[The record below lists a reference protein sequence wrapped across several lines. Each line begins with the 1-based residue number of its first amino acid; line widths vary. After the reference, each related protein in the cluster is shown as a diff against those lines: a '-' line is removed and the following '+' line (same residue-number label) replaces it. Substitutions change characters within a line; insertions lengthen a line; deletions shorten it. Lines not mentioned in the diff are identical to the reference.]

1 MRKWLLLFPAAV
13 LLLSGCS
20 IGKDDATSSSRTE
33 TVFLEERTM
42 PSDFTIPDVDAIE
55 SLLEQMT
62 VEEKLGQLFI
72 FGFEGKSFSPQL
84 KEMIQQHHIGGL
96 ILLGRNV
103 STADHIVAILN
114 EAKAANQVNQIPLF
128 LSVDEEGGR
137 VSRLPKGIRKLPS
150 AQKVGQQHDG
160 TYNYRTGEY
169 LAELLHSFGYNMNY
183 APVLDVHSNPSNPV
197 IGDRAYSSSAQQVA
211 DLGIETMNGMKDH
224 GVIPVIKHFP
234 GHGDTSVDSHHSL
247 PVVDKGL
254 DELIQTELLPFQQ
267 AIDAGAEVVM
277 VAHVVYPALDP
288 KWPAS
293 MSSSIIS
300 DLLREQMNFQGV
312 IITDDLTM
320 GAITNDHPVPEAALQ
335 SFLAGS
341 DLLLIAGDE
350 ENQLKTIQ
358 LFNQSVASG
367 AISEERLNESV
378 RRILKLKEAYGL
390 EDDPVPSF
398 DVADLNNKYKKMV
411 ENQ

>member
-1 MRKWLLLFPAAV
+1 MRKWLILFLAFV

-20 IGKDDATSSSRTE
+20 VGKEDASSSSRTN
-33 TVFLEERTM
+33 TVFLEERSM
-42 PSDFTIPDVDAIE
+42 PSDFTIPNVDAIE

-72 FGFEGKSFSPQL
+72 FGFESKSFSPQL
-84 KEMIQQHHIGGL
+84 KEMIQKHHIGGL

-103 STADHIVAILN
+103 STADHMVAVLN

-150 AQKVGQQHDG
+150 AQKVGQRQNG
-160 TYNYRTGEY
+160 AYNYRTGEY
-169 LAELLHSFGYNMNY
+169 LAELLQSFGYNMNY
-183 APVLDVHSNPSNPV
+183 APVLDVHSNPANPV
-197 IGDRAYSSSAQQVA
+197 IGDRAYASSAQVVA

-234 GHGDTSVDSHHSL
+234 GHGDTAVDSHHSL
-247 PVVDKGL
+247 PVVEKSL
-254 DELIQTELLPFQQ
+254 EELKQTELLPFQQ
-267 AIDAGAEVVM
+267 AIDKGADVVM
-277 VAHVVYPALDP
+277 VAHVVYPALDS

-300 DLLREQMNFQGV
+300 DLLREQMGFQGV

-320 GAITNDHPVPEAALQ
+320 GAITNDHSVSEAALQ

-341 DLLLIAGDE
+341 DVLLIAGDE
-350 ENQLKTIQ
+350 DEQLKTIQ
-358 LFNQSVASG
+358 LFNKSVASG

-378 RRILKLKEAYGL
+378 RRILELKEAYGL
-390 EDDPVPSF
+390 EDDPVQSF
-398 DVADLNNKYKKMV
+398 DAAVVNNTYKKLV

>member
-1 MRKWLLLFPAAV
+1 MRKWLLLFLV
-13 LLLSGCS
+13 MLLSGCS
-20 IGKDDATSSSRTE
+20 IEKDHAPSSSRTE
-33 TVFLEERTM
+33 SVFLEERTL
-42 PSDFTIPDVDAIE
+42 PSDFTISDIDPADRF
-55 SLLEQMT
+55 LEKMT

-72 FGFEGKSFSPQL
+72 FGFEGKRFSPQL
-84 KEMIQQHHIGGL
+84 KQMIQQHHIGGL
-96 ILLGRNV
+96 ILLGKNV
-103 STADHIVAILN
+103 STADQMVAVLN

-150 AQKVGQQHDG
+150 AQKVGQQRNG
-160 TYNYRTGEY
+160 QYNYRTGEY

-183 APVLDVHSNPSNPV
+183 APVLDVHSNPANPV
-197 IGDRAYSSSAQQVA
+197 IGDRAYATRAQVVA
-211 DLGIETMNGMKDH
+211 DLGIETMNGMKDN
-224 GVIPVIKHFP
+224 GVISVIKHFP
-234 GHGDTSVDSHHSL
+234 GHGDTAVDSHHSL
-247 PVVDKGL
+247 PIVDKGL
-254 DELIQTELLPFQQ
+254 EELKQTELLPFQQ
-267 AIDAGAEVVM
+267 AIDNGAEVVM
-277 VAHVVYPALDP
+277 VSHVVYPALDP

-312 IITDDLTM
+312 VITDDLTM
-320 GAITNDHPVPEAALQ
+320 GAITNDHSVPEAALQ

-350 ENQLKTIQ
+350 EDQLKTIQ

-367 AISEERLNESV
+367 AVSEERLNESV

-390 EDDPVPSF
+390 EDKPVHSF
-398 DVADLNNKYKKMV
+398 NAAAINNKYKKLV
-411 ENQ
+411 ENP